1 VRALVTGGCGF
12 LGRHYVEALAS
23 AGAIVD
29 VVDDLSSGLRPEEW
43 LPTEYRDNVIMHEM
57 DLGEWLRER
66 GSGGA
71 AGLSPFDLVVHLA
84 AYVGG
89 RVGIEHHP
97 TDQFNNIALDA
108 QLMTWIAD
116 GGADR
121 LVYLSSSAV
130 YPVELQVGEGIPLTE
145 EMVQFHPEFRLGLP
159 DMIYG
164 WSKLNGEYL
173 ASVLAERTGVAVLC
187 ARPFS
192 GYGPDQSPDYP
203 MTAIC
208 QRAVNR
214 EDPLVVWGDGNQG
227 RDFVWVD
234 DIVSTTLGAVAHLE
248 GFQVLN
254 VGTGVLTTFLE
265 LAEIAADV
273 VGYSPEIRA
282 LGSGPVGVNSR
293 VAARSIENPLLLRHG
308 VSEVIR
314 SLAPTS
320 P

>member
-1 VRALVTGGCGF
+1 MRALVTGGCGF

-29 VVDDLSSGLRPEEW
+29 IVDDLSSGRSPEEW
-43 LPTEYRDNVIMHEM
+43 LTPEYRDRVIMHEM
-57 DLGEWLRER
+57 DLGDWIR
-66 GSGGA
+66 GRSGSA
-71 AGLSPFDLVVHLA
+71 ASAYDLVIHLA

-108 QLMTWIAD
+108 MLMTWIAD

-130 YPVELQVGEGIPLTE
+130 YPIELQVGEGIPLTE

-173 ASVLAERTGVAVLC
+173 ASVLAERTDVAVLC

-234 DIVSTTLGAVAHLE
+234 DIVSTTLNAVAHLE

-254 VGTGVLTTFLE
+254 VGTGVLTTFLQ
-265 LAEIAADV
+265 LAELAADV

-293 VAARSIENPLLLRHG
+293 VAASSIENPLLLRHG
-308 VSEVIR
+308 VAEVIR
-314 SLAPTS
+314 SLSPSAP
-320 P
+320 

>member
-23 AGAIVD
+23 AGAVVD
-29 VVDDLSSGLRPEEW
+29 VVDDLSSGRSPEEW
-43 LPTEYRDNVIMHEM
+43 LPPEYRDNVIMHEM
-57 DLGEWLRER
+57 DLAEWLGRAER
-66 GSGGA
+66 GGVA
-71 AGLSPFDLVVHLA
+71 APSPYDLVVHLA

-108 QLMTWIAD
+108 LLMTWIAE

-173 ASVLAERTGVAVLC
+173 ASVLAERTDVAVLC

-234 DIVSTTLGAVAHLE
+234 DIVSTTLSAVAHLE

-265 LAEIAADV
+265 LAEIAADI
-273 VGYSPEIRA
+273 VGYSPVVKA
-282 LGSGPVGVNSR
+282 TGTGPVGVNSR
-293 VAARSIENPLLLRHG
+293 VAARSIENPMLLRHG

-314 SLAPTS
+314 ALS
-320 P
+320 